1 MQTKNKKSRSSKH
14 APQAVICR
22 LQLTYIHVTV
32 HERQLAGYMKTEGV
46 MRHLATVSSWVG
58 RSLSHDFKEKEGRY
72 ACLCRRLICGVHL
85 TVQTIRVRVG
95 DSPHVTIDSVI
106 TEGST
111 VIWLVDRCLT
121 GSLSSV
127 HPSPSQWRACS
138 PSIFLSRSSA
148 KQYTIRATYP
158 PRTSRKHCRQL
169 LS

>member
-1 MQTKNKKSRSSKH
+1 MST
-14 APQAVICR
+14 AVDEYSCYGTR
-22 LQLTYIHVTV
+22 TTTRGV
-32 HERQLAGYMKTEGV
+32 HEDRRCYASPGYRFVLGWPLTLT
-46 MRHLATVSSWVG
+46 R
-58 RSLSHDFKEKEGRY
+58 FKEKEGRY

-111 VIWLVDRCLT
+111 IIWLVDRCLT

-148 KQYTIRATYP
+148 KQYTIRAAYP
-158 PRTSRKHCRQL
+158 PHTSRKHCRQL